1 MVYVTFIEEIQV
13 AGSNGQ
19 RAKIYGLFTQ
29 MYPNI
34 WLSVQMETCD
44 KSDTKYAADI
54 FSIRAAYERISP
66 YIHKTPIF
74 TSETLNGFAGRR
86 IFLKCECLQKG

>member
-1 MVYVTFIEEIQV
+1 M
-13 AGSNGQ
+13 ACSH
-19 RAKIYGLFTQ
+19 Q
-29 MYPNI
+29 MYPYP
-34 WLSVQMETCD
+34 WLSVTVQMETCD
-44 KSDTKYAADI
+44 ESGAKYAADI

-74 TSETLNGFAGRR
+74 TSETLNGIAGRR